1 MDQHDEIIGVTISVS
16 NIDESKRAEL
26 LIQAQN
32 EQLLRIA
39 HLQSHQIRGP
49 VATIL
54 GLLQLLN
61 RSSLTTENAQL
72 IKYLETSALKLDDTI
87 HRIVEATEKTADAL
101 HPAAPHQP

>member
-1 MDQHDEIIGVTISVS
+1 VDQHGEIIGVTINSS

-26 LIQAQN
+26 LIQTQN
-32 EQLLRIA
+32 KQLLKIA

-61 RSSLTTENAQL
+61 RNSLTPENASSSNIWKPVL
-72 IKYLETSALKLDDTI
+72 
-87 HRIVEATEKTADAL
+87 
-101 HPAAPHQP
+101 